1 MKKILILQMRPEDE
15 TCKSEFEAIL
25 KVGQIDR
32 ENAVQVRV
40 EQLDRFDLD
49 LNDYSAIIAGG
60 SPFDV
65 SSREYKKSEVQK
77 NVEAFFS
84 DLFDQVIPLD
94 FPFLGICSGNGLLGN
109 YYGTN
114 ISRRYG
120 EGIGSV
126 TINLSEEAEKDPLL
140 SGLPKEFLAL
150 VGHKEACDNVPANAV
165 LLASSE
171 TCLVQMFR
179 IKNNVY
185 AVQFHPEGDE
195 EEFILRIK
203 VYKNYGYFQPHQAD
217 QLIAALK
224 DVQTPVPKEI
234 LRRFVSQYHHLRIM
248 KA

>member
-15 TCKSEFEAIL
+15 TCESEFEAIL
-25 KVGQIDR
+25 KVGQIER
-32 ENAVQVRV
+32 EDAVQIRV
-40 EQLDRFDLD
+40 EQLKKFDLD
-49 LNDYSAIIAGG
+49 LNDFSAIIAGG

-77 NVEAFFS
+77 NVESFFS

-126 TINLSEEAEKDPLL
+126 TINLGEEAEKDPLL
-140 SGLPKEFLAL
+140 TGLPKEFLAL
-150 VGHKEACDNVPANAV
+150 VGHKEACDDVPENAV
-165 LLASSE
+165 LLASSK
-171 TCLVQMFR
+171 TCPVQMFR

-203 VYKNYGYFQPHQAD
+203 VYKNYGYFQPDQAD

-234 LRRFVSQYHHLRIM
+234 LRRFVAKYH
-248 KA
+248 AE